1 MAPEQHLLKR
11 RLQILDDETRDAP
24 RFDVHADEDSW
35 ALAVVPMKNFMARLA
50 AFVRKSGARIRLACT
65 TKKPGA

>member
-35 ALAVVPMKNFMARLA
+35 TLAVAPMKNFMTRLA
-50 AFVRKSGARIRLACT
+50 ALVRKTGG
-65 TKKPGA
+65 KN